1 MSKPYRLLITGS
13 RDWSDEEAVRFEIA
27 GMTMLHPGLVIVHG
41 ACPKGA
47 DLFAAK
53 AAADI
58 GVRQEPHP
66 ADWQRD
72 GKRAGFIRNQAMV
85 DLGADVCL
93 AFVMPCSNP
102 RCRNPEPHDSHG
114 AGHCAAIAAKD
125 GIPVHRFTP

>member
-1 MSKPYRLLITGS
+1 MAEPYRLLITGS
-13 RDWSDEEAVRFEIA
+13 RDWEDEESVRFEIA

-41 ACPKGA
+41 ACRSGA

-66 ADWQRD
+66 ADWKRD
-72 GKRAGFIRNQAMV
+72 GKRAGFIRNQVMV

-93 AFVMPCSNP
+93 VFAMPCQG
-102 RCRNPEPHDSHG
+102 CRNPESHDSHG
-114 AGHCAAIAAKD
+114 TAHCAAIAAKA
-125 GIPVHRFTP
+125 GIPVHRFTA